1 MLFNLLIKTK
11 PAGTV
16 YAVKVDALDSSA
28 AIKSAVDAFAA
39 ETGLAP
45 AKAFN
50 VAFVTDA
57 EFAAYNA
64 GTYSPFAAVEAFNA
78 KNSEA

>member
-16 YAVKVDALDSSA
+16 YAVK
-28 AIKSAVDAFAA
+28 INAVDVGTALKTAADTFSA
-39 ETGLAP
+39 ETGLIP

-64 GTYSPFAAVEAFNA
+64 GAYSPFDAVEAFNA